1 MKYFNFIL
9 SLNKK
14 TFSVFVV
21 FFLLFSIFCE
31 YLFVW
36 SIPVLLNIVFN
47 NNALPNY
54 LNFSYVLNEKFL
66 IQYILLSIV
75 FFFIIKNVV
84 FFFNQFFFY
93 KYAFLIN
100 NKLSNSLLSNYL
112 YRNYIFFLNSKNSE
126 LFRNIKDNGSAVGGL
141 VQNDLI
147 LFSEILVFVGITIII
162 IIHSSLISIIVI
174 IFLIL
179 FSIAYLYFSKH
190 LSKTWSLRKQE
201 YESAKIET
209 LQESF
214 DGFKEL
220 KILNKEYVFIKNYNE
235 NNIKSNLMTLRFN
248 LLYIF
253 PRIYLEIVGALGV
266 LFLIIFNLG
275 SADKNVF
282 LNAIPLLSLY
292 FIAFIRLL
300 PSMNRILNSI
310 ETHRFAFLALKIIY
324 KELKN
329 DIGKNYINNNYNKP
343 IINFSNKII
352 LRKVSF
358 SFKKKVIFSN
368 IDLQINYGDKIGII
382 GENGIGKTTLLN
394 LLSGLLEPTKG
405 NIICDGKDIYKN
417 IVSWRKNISYIYQST
432 FLTNDT
438 IENNISFYTDKKNE
452 LHNRKISEVLKKTNL
467 HSFLSKL
474 PKGLDTIVGEKGSRL
489 SGGQIQK
496 IGIARALY
504 FERKILICDEIT
516 SSLDRNAEDSVINCL
531 KNIDK
536 TVIIISHKID
546 NLRFCSK
553 IYKIH
558 DGKITLV
565 KTR

>member
-1 MKYFNFIL
+1 MKYFYFIL

-14 TFSVFVV
+14 KFSVFVV

-31 YLFVW
+31 YLFVLG
-36 SIPVLLNIVFN
+36 IPVLLNVVFN
-47 NNALPNY
+47 NSVLPNY
-54 LNFSYVLNEKFL
+54 LNFFYELNQKSL
-66 IQYILLSIV
+66 IQYIILFIV

-84 FFFNQFFFY
+84 YFFNQFFFY
-93 KYAFLIN
+93 KYSFFIN

-112 YRNYIFFLNSKNSE
+112 YRNYSFFLKSKNSE
-126 LFRNIKDNGSAVGGL
+126 LFRNIKDNVSGVSTL
-141 VQNDLI
+141 VLNDLT
-147 LFSEILVFVGITIII
+147 LFSEILVFFGIAIII
-162 IIHSSLISIIVI
+162 IIYSSLVSIFVI

-179 FSIAYLYFSKH
+179 FSIGYLYFSKH
-190 LSKTWSLRKQE
+190 LSKRWSLRKQE

-235 NNIKSNLMTLRFN
+235 NNINSNLMTLRFN

-266 LFLIIFNLG
+266 LFLIIFNLDG
-275 SADKNVF
+275 TDKNVF
-282 LNAIPLLSLY
+282 LNAIPILSLY

-310 ETHRFAFLALKIIY
+310 ETHRFSFLALKIIY

-329 DIGKNYINNNYNKP
+329 NTGKNYINNNYNKS
-343 IINFSNKII
+343 IINFNNKIKFH
-352 LRKVSF
+352 KVSF
-358 SFKKKVIFSN
+358 SYKKKIIFNN

-394 LLSGLLEPTKG
+394 LFSGLLEPTRG
-405 NIICDGKDIYKN
+405 NITCDGKDIYKN
-417 IVSWRKNISYIYQST
+417 IENWRKNVSYIYQST

-452 LHNRKISEVLKKTNL
+452 LHNKKISEVIKRTNL

-474 PKGLDTIVGEKGSRL
+474 PEGLDTIVGEKGSRL

-504 FERKILICDEIT
+504 FNRKILICDEIT

-531 KNIDK
+531 KKIDK
-536 TVIIISHKID
+536 TIIIISHKID

-553 IYKIH
+553 IYKIY

>member
-21 FFLLFSIFCE
+21 FFLLFSTFCE

-36 SIPVLLNIVFN
+36 VIPVLLNIVFN

-54 LNFSYVLNEKFL
+54 LNFFYELNEKSL
-66 IQYILLSIV
+66 IQYILLCIV
-75 FFFIIKNVV
+75 FLFIIKNVV
-84 FFFNQFFFY
+84 FFFNQLFFF
-93 KYAFLIN
+93 KYSFFIN
-100 NKLSNSLLSNYL
+100 NKISNSLLSNYL
-112 YRNYIFFLNSKNSE
+112 YRNYSFFLKSKNSE
-126 LFRNIKDNGSAVGGL
+126 LFRNIKDNANAVGGL

-162 IIHSSLISIIVI
+162 IIHSSLISILVI
-174 IFLIL
+174 IFLIS
-179 FSIAYLYFSKH
+179 FSIGYLYFSKH
-190 LSKTWSLRKQE
+190 LSKTWSLRRQE

-235 NNIKSNLMTLRFN
+235 NNTKSNLMTLRFN

-275 SADKNVF
+275 STDKNVF

-310 ETHRFAFLALKIIY
+310 ETHRFSFLALKIIY

-329 DIGKNYINNNYNKP
+329 DLGKNYMNNNYNKP
-343 IINFSNKII
+343 IINFNNKII
-352 LRKVSF
+352 LQKVSF
-358 SFKKKVIFSN
+358 FYKKKVIFNN

-405 NIICDGKDIYKN
+405 NIICDGKDINKN
-417 IVSWRKNISYIYQST
+417 IKSWRKNVSYIYQST
-432 FLTNDT
+432 FLMNDT
-438 IENNISFYTDKKNE
+438 IENNISFYSDKKNE

-467 HSFLSKL
+467 RSFLTKL
-474 PKGLDTIVGEKGSRL
+474 PEGLDTIVGEKGSRL